1 MSSQAARRAPSPA
14 AQPSA
19 TSPAAQPPQASTA
32 LRSPNPLLTLRELVD
47 RYRALAGAFGKP
59 VPLSAFALSP
69 GETER
74 LFSSC
79 DEDYHISRFF
89 HLTEGD
95 GDSYAINGIPATHVR
110 IDECISVI
118 L

>member
-1 MSSQAARRAPSPA
+1 V
-14 AQPSA
+14 
-19 TSPAAQPPQASTA
+19 
-32 LRSPNPLLTLRELVD
+32 RSPNPLLTLRELVD
-47 RYRALAGAFGKP
+47 RYRVLAGAFGKP
-59 VPLSAFALSP
+59 VPLTAFALSP

-89 HLTEGD
+89 HFTESD

-110 IDECISVI
+110 IDEAISVI

>member
-1 MSSQAARRAPSPA
+1 MR
-14 AQPSA
+14 SA
-19 TSPAAQPPQASTA
+19 
-32 LRSPNPLLTLRELVD
+32 NPLLTLRELVD

-79 DEDYHISRFF
+79 DEDYHISCFF
-89 HLTEGD
+89 HFTESD

-110 IDECISVI
+110 IDEAISVI